1 MSFFFSQPT
10 IQILGLS
17 VTNPFHSLYGTI
29 AVLVLV
35 NIIHFYSVTF
45 VTATTALKKLDR
57 EFELV
62 SQSMGIPFYKTF
74 FRVTVPM
81 CLPTILE
88 MVMYYFVNS
97 MVTVSAVVFLY
108 AADFKLAAVSIVNMD
123 DAGNVAPTAAMSVLI
138 VVTNIVVRVVYEWG
152 TKALRNRTSQWQKK
166 ISEKGDGLNENRSS
180 YF

>member
-1 MSFFFSQPT
+1 MFAYAIEKINQLKFFRKTGYFFSIVPLAIPGLVLGLGYVFFFSQPT

-62 SQSMGIPFYKTF
+62 SQSMGIPF
-74 FRVTVPM
+74 
-81 CLPTILE
+81 L
-88 MVMYYFVNS
+88 
-97 MVTVSAVVFLY
+97 
-108 AADFKLAAVSIVNMD
+108 
-123 DAGNVAPTAAMSVLI
+123 
-138 VVTNIVVRVVYEWG
+138 
-152 TKALRNRTSQWQKK
+152 
-166 ISEKGDGLNENRSS
+166 
-180 YF
+180 